1 MLPLLPLR
9 LSFRAESAG
18 QLPEFAG
25 AVWRSGM
32 GLHLRQAL
40 CFTGLP
46 ACARCPSRRGCAY
59 PAIMEPAPAQS
70 ATLISRYRSAPPPY
84 VLSAPTGGA
93 VSVGSTVDLDVI
105 LIGKG
110 DVHAAPV
117 LRALERAGAAGLG
130 RQGQRIRLV
139 LESIQHLASGAA
151 PGVLERHRALPFA
164 QPLAV
169 PPPPAAVRLIL
180 EQPLRLREQESYLR
194 PQAFTLRALFKS
206 LLLRASNL
214 ADAYGDGPLGLDHQA
229 LLEHA
234 AGFGLGEP
242 QLSWHHQ
249 RRYSARQ
256 ELEVETSG
264 ITGSFELHGN
274 LAPLWPLL
282 WIGQWLHVGKG
293 TVMGLGRYR
302 LQVLPE

>member
-18 QLPEFAG
+18 LLPEFAG

-46 ACARCPSRRGCAY
+46 ACAQCPSRRGCAY
-59 PAIMEPAPAQS
+59 PAIMEPQPAES
-70 ATLISRYRSAPPPY
+70 ATLIGRYRSAPPPY
-84 VLSAPTGGA
+84 VLSARTGGP
-93 VSVGSTVDLDVI
+93 VSAGSTAELDVI

-110 DVHAAPV
+110 DVHGPQV

-130 RQGQRIRLV
+130 KQGQRTRLV

-151 PGVLERHRALPFA
+151 PGVLELHRALPVA

-169 PPPPAAVRLIL
+169 PPPPVAVRVIL
-180 EQPLRLREQESYLR
+180 EQPLRLRERESYLR
-194 PQAFTLRALFKS
+194 PQTFTFRALFKS
-206 LLLRASNL
+206 LLLRVSNL
-214 ADAYGDGPLGLDHQA
+214 ADAYGDGPLGLDHKA

-234 AGFGLGEP
+234 AGFGLGEA

-249 RRYSARQ
+249 HRYSARQ
-256 ELEVETSG
+256 ELEIETSG
-264 ITGSFELHGN
+264 LTGSFELQGD

-282 WIGQWLHVGKG
+282 WLGQWLHAGKG

-302 LQVLPE
+302 LQALPS